1 LTLLSVNPKMP
12 LNENFPR
19 PFHHGKDSLLTA
31 ISTFDDAAL
40 AELRADLL
48 LPIITPADPD
58 YDSAR
63 RIWNAMVDK
72 RPALIVPCI
81 STADVVAAIRFA
93 REQGLPLSV
102 KGGGHGVAGK
112 AICEGGVVIDLSP
125 MQRISVDPER
135 RTARAEGGVKWGEL
149 DAETQAHGLATTGG
163 VIPSTGIAGLTLGGG
178 LGFLMR
184 RFGLACDNLIS
195 ADVITADGEILTA
208 SAEKHPDLFWGLR
221 GAGTNFG
228 VVTSFE
234 YQLHP
239 VGPKIL
245 GGLIVHS
252 IDHAREV
259 CRFYREV
266 TAAAPDELM
275 VYLGFGNS
283 PDGEKTVAL
292 LVVYSSDLSVGEKL
306 VQPFRNFGS
315 PIADTIAPI
324 TYSQLQRFFESTYPP
339 GRRNYWKS
347 NFLSELTDEAIEI
360 MIDGART
367 MPSPYSYVGLE
378 QLGGAVGRVG
388 SDATALADR
397 DAAFTVLFTSAW
409 EDAADTDANVQWAR
423 RNWGAIQPQARE
435 SVYINYVDAG
445 DENRVSSAYG
455 ENYARLTALKRKYD
469 PKNVFSSTL
478 NIAPAP

>member
-1 LTLLSVNPKMP
+1 
-12 LNENFPR
+12 
-19 PFHHGKDSLLTA
+19 LTA

-48 LPIITPADPD
+48 LNVITPGDAE

-72 RPALIVPCI
+72 RPALIVPCLA
-81 STADVVAAIRFA
+81 TGDVAAAIRFA

-125 MQRISVDPER
+125 MQRIFVDPER
-135 RTARAEGGVKWGEL
+135 RAARAEGGVKWGEF
-149 DAETQAHGLATTGG
+149 DAATQDHGLATTGG

-195 ADVITADGEILTA
+195 AQVVTADGELLTA
-208 SAEKHPDLFWGLR
+208 SEEENPDLFWGLR

-228 VVTSFE
+228 VVTTFE

-239 VGPKIL
+239 VGPMVL
-245 GGLIVHS
+245 AGLITHP
-252 IDHAREV
+252 IDRAAEV

-275 VYLGFGNS
+275 VYLGFGMS
-283 PDGEKTVAL
+283 PDGERNVSL
-292 LVVYSSDLSVGEKL
+292 LVVASGQLETGEQL
-306 VQPFRNFGS
+306 AQPLRDFGH
-315 PIADTIAPI
+315 PVADTVGPV
-324 TYSQLQRFFESTYPP
+324 TYTQLQRFFESTYPP
-339 GRRNYWKS
+339 GRHNYWKS
-347 NFLSELTDEAIEI
+347 NFLSELTDEAIEVL
-360 MIDGART
+360 IDGART
-367 MPSPYSYVGLE
+367 TPSPYSYVGLE
-378 QLGGAVGRVG
+378 HLGGAVARVG
-388 SDATALADR
+388 ADATAFTDR

-409 EDAADTDANVQWAR
+409 EDAAETEKNVRWAR
-423 RNWGAIQPQARE
+423 NYWGAIQPHARE

-445 DENRVSSAYG
+445 DENRVNAAYG
-455 ENYARLTALKRKYD
+455 ENYARLAALKRKYD
-469 PKNVFSSTL
+469 PDNVFSSTL